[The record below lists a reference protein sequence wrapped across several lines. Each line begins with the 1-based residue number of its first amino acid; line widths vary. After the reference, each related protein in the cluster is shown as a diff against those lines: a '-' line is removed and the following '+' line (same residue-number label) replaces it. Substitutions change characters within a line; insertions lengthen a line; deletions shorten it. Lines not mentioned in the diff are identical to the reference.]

1 MKKIVYAVLATLSGL
16 VLLFSYKTSLG
27 ASIPIAAAASGARVG
42 VAGASGAGGATG
54 SAGTSRG
61 SGSGAAAGSGTNTA
75 PSASALKDGTF
86 TGATAQTRYGG
97 VQVVVTVAGGKI
109 TQVQVPQYPSDNGRD
124 QELSSYALPQ
134 LVNETIAAQSAQID
148 MISGATYTSTG
159 YQQSLQSALDQAKR

>member
-42 VAGASGAGGATG
+42 VTGASGAGGATG
-54 SAGTSRG
+54 TSG
-61 SGSGAAAGSGTNTA
+61 SSGSGAAAGSGTNTA

-97 VQVVVTVAGGKI
+97 VQVVVTVAGGKV

-134 LVNETIAAQSAQID
+134 LVNETISAQSAQVD